1 MNSTAP
7 LLRRRALLAA
17 ATGLSLQALT
27 SLAQTGWPQRP
38 VKLIVPNAPSS
49 SVDTIA
55 RILGNPGSPERRIG
69 IIQSGGRIDAVTGER
84 SALTAESLGNSKR
97 HA

>member
-7 LLRRRALLAA
+7 LLRRRAILAA

-49 SVDTIA
+49 SVDTMA
-55 RILGNPGSPERRIG
+55 RILGNQLALALPQPCCPQQGWGGWRIG
-69 IIQSGGRIDAVTGER
+69 R
-84 SALTAESLGNSKR
+84 
-97 HA
+97 